1 MKGLWV
7 SFCWPKQNF
16 DFYKCSF
23 MALFSLHASL
33 ILTPSGLAKQQLS
46 SLCYCVYAYVHVYV
60 SVCAPR
66 KNKLFEDNP
75 LFRQYIA
82 TSPTKAVIHCHT
94 ERSTESIVLLI
105 GQASPIQR
113 VGNENERLCC
123 FTENGPVHPRKK
135 MLGKISIVAFN
146 EQGYGIN
153 YHHTIHL
160 HTKGGNSRE
169 LQCLR
174 NSGIIKVFVSKIQ
187 RQPMKHLWVHRKGH
201 TYYVLWLY

>member
-1 MKGLWV
+1 MEYSQAPFKTDSENEGKKEQIVKGLWV

-66 KNKLFEDNP
+66 KDKLFEDIP

-135 MLGKISIVAFN
+135 NAWEDF
-146 EQGYGIN
+146 YCGIQWA
-153 YHHTIHL
+153 
-160 HTKGGNSRE
+160 R
-169 LQCLR
+169 
-174 NSGIIKVFVSKIQ
+174 
-187 RQPMKHLWVHRKGH
+187 LWDKLSP
-201 TYYVLWLY
+201 YYPFAHKRWQL